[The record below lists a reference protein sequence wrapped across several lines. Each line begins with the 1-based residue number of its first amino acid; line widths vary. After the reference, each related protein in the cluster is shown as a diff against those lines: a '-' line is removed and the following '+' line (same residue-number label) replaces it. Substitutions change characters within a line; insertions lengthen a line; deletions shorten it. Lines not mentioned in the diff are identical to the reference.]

1 MSESAAPLLA
11 RYVAVHACPKDG
23 MVRVGVRTPPKYG
36 SRPTAEMPC
45 TCEDGSH
52 AVVVMVR
59 RRRDNEPVAFEI
71 DEIDEV
77 EKPSRS

>member
-1 MSESAAPLLA
+1 
-11 RYVAVHACPKDG
+11 
-23 MVRVGVRTPPKYG
+23 
-36 SRPTAEMPC
+36 MPC

-77 EKPSRS
+77 EKPRRG